1 MKYDSF
7 FDELLFLLYSGY
19 LITSLLLCCCV
30 NNWSCFIFFLMKMMV
45 KKASKIKKKCR
56 IVLETTTKMPIFGL
70 QMRSLIC
77 LSIVP
82 YGLWRKAVTEI
93 TTHSL
98 RT

>member
-1 MKYDSF
+1 MLIIGHVSYF
-7 FDELLFLLYSGY
+7 FNEDDGEKGIEDL
-19 LITSLLLCCCV
+19 
-30 NNWSCFIFFLMKMMV
+30 
-45 KKASKIKKKCR
+45 KKKWR

>member
-1 MKYDSF
+1 MLIIGHVSYF
-7 FDELLFLLYSGY
+7 FNEDDGEKGIEDL
-19 LITSLLLCCCV
+19 
-30 NNWSCFIFFLMKMMV
+30 
-45 KKASKIKKKCR
+45 KKKWR

-70 QMRSLIC
+70 QMRSLTC